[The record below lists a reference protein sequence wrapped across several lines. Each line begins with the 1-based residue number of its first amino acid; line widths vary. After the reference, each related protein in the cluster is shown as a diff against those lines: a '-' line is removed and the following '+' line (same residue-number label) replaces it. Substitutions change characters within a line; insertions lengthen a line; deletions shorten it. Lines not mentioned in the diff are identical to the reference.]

1 MNDMTRERSEESNW
15 EISGSDKYA
24 GKGSFSRNGIVRSLV
39 LAYCPIYEVSKK
51 KLNKT
56 TDNKYG
62 VLTNNRPTPHD
73 AEILEAAFQTI
84 GLLFRANAA
93 I

>member
-1 MNDMTRERSEESNW
+1 
-15 EISGSDKYA
+15 
-24 GKGSFSRNGIVRSLV
+24 
-39 LAYCPIYEVSKK
+39 VSKK
-51 KLNKT
+51 EINKT

-62 VLTNNRPTPHD
+62 VLTNNRTTPRD

-84 GLLFRANAA
+84 GLLFPANAA